1 MLALGFGA
9 LAVWAARRQH
19 WVALAPLLLAAMLG
33 KETGLVFAPVAVAF
47 ATVGAERPRAA
58 FARAA
63 SAAAVAVAIYV
74 ALRTYALGHGVVPGN
89 GAAAVATIGPVLSRA
104 TVAALVPWRRAPIE
118 LSTWIGAL
126 TPHARAAWA
135 FAGATLVAAALVL
148 AVRRSPRSRLAAV
161 GLGWWLLSIAPTATI
176 AALDYPWPGLG
187 RWLYVGLPGLLL
199 IVYLAIR
206 TLPARAL
213 FVAATVTCTLFAV
226 GAERAAATWRSDEAL
241 YSAMVAETPTDA
253 WAWRALGTVRLAQ
266 SRDSD
271 AADCFH
277 RAATLDRTEEVHAAF
292 ALEAYA
298 WARLGRC
305 AEAEAQFR
313 AHPETPALKTEDFD
327 AVAADCRARATPPLT
342 ETTRRVKSTHANG
355 ELGASASKKR

>member
-1 MLALGFGA
+1 MLA
-9 LAVWAARRQH
+9 
-19 WVALAPLLLAAMLG
+19 
-33 KETGLVFAPVAVAF
+33 
-47 ATVGAERPRAA
+47 
-58 FARAA
+58 
-63 SAAAVAVAIYV
+63 
-74 ALRTYALGHGVVPGN
+74 
-89 GAAAVATIGPVLSRA
+89 RA

-118 LSTWIGAL
+118 LSTWIAAL
-126 TPHARAAWA
+126 SPHARAAWA
-135 FAGATLVAAALVL
+135 LRRRRARRRRARARRAAA
-148 AVRRSPRSRLAAV
+148 AGSPPSRSP
-161 GLGWWLLSIAPTATI
+161 GGWLSIAPTAAI

-199 IVYLAIR
+199 VA
-206 TLPARAL
+206 LPRRPRARPRAHASASPPRVL
-213 FVAATVTCTLFAV
+213 VARLFAV
-226 GAERAAATWRSDEAL
+226 AAERASATWRDDEAL

-266 SRDSD
+266 ARDAD

-327 AVAADCRARATPPLT
+327 AVAADCRARANPPLT
-342 ETTRRVKSTHANG
+342 TTTRRVKSTHANG
-355 ELGASASKKR
+355 EMGADASKKR